1 MRKIVN
7 SFLGQSE
14 GKLIKI
20 KKRIGVEGKKKI
32 SDIDKK
38 IKDQV
43 PT

>member
-20 KKRIGVEGKKKI
+20 KKRIGVEGKKRYQI
-32 SDIDKK
+32 
-38 IKDQV
+38 
-43 PT
+43 